1 MALKKRYMMMG
12 LATVGG
18 GLVIGLSAGLLA
30 PVIGAGLAAGFTTIG
45 VAGTS
50 GFLAGAAF
58 IGSPPGCCLN
68 RISTIGLG
76 WNAS

>member
-1 MALKKRYMMMG
+1 MR
-12 LATVGG
+12 
-18 GLVIGLSAGLLA
+18 
-30 PVIGAGLAAGFTTIG
+30 
-45 VAGTS
+45 

-58 IGSPPGCCLN
+58 IGSPPGFCLN